1 MPKSKRARVYHLT
14 QVTKKG
20 REQKDKLFAN
30 IRECIPQ
37 YQHCF
42 VFSVDNMRNNYLKDV
57 RHELSDCRYVPRHWH
72 RIHDLRKTTMSP
84 GPKQLFKTDT
94 RLFYSIFFGKTKL
107 TARALGTTPEEA
119 QADGLH
125 ELTKYLSGSV
135 GLIFTNRPPQE
146 LIDYFANLTQVDFAR
161 AGAVAPRDFIVPPGQ
176 VFSTGGEVPAEH
188 DVPVSHT
195 LEPELRRLGMPT
207 RMVKGKVHLECA
219 EPGYVV
225 CREGDVLDARQTRL
239 LKLFSV
245 CMSEFRV
252 ALLAYWSSGSG
263 EVTELEAWKER
274 KEQLRQMREQ
284 QVKQM
289 QKAAEGRG
297 QKDGEAMEEDD
308 EDEESD

>member
-57 RHELSDCRYVPRHWH
+57 RHELSDCR
-72 RIHDLRKTTMSP
+72 
-84 GPKQLFKTDT
+84 
-94 RLFYSIFFGKTKL
+94 IFFGKTKL
-107 TARALGTTPEEA
+107 TARALGTTPEES
-119 QADGLH
+119 QADGIH
-125 ELTKYLSGSV
+125 DLTRYLSGSV
-135 GLIFTNRPPQE
+135 GLIFTNRAPAD
-146 LIDYFANLTQVDFAR
+146 LISYFSNLSQVDFAR
-161 AGAVAPRDFIVPPGQ
+161 AGAVAPREFVVPPGP
-176 VFSTGGEVPAEH
+176 VYSTGGEVPAEH

-225 CREGDVLDARQTRL
+225 CKAGEVLDARQTRL

-252 ALLAYWSSGSG
+252 ALLAYWSAASG
-263 EVTELEAWKER
+263 EVTELEAWEERQQQLKE
-274 KEQLRQMREQ
+274 MREQ
-284 QVKQM
+284 QARQM
-289 QKAAEGRG
+289 QKGGSGRG
-297 QKDGEAMEEDD
+297 KSGGDGEEMD
-308 EDEESD
+308 EDESEEESE